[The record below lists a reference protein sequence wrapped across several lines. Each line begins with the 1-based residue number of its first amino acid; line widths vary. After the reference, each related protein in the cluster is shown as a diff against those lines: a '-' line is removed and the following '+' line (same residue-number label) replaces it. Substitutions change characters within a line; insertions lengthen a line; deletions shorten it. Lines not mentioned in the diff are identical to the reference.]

1 MSTLD
6 LINAIANGDAVAT
19 EQAFNSAMA
28 EKVSGHLD
36 AMRADIAQSMFTAKE
51 EVAEPAATV
60 EDEQGE

>member
-28 EKVSGHLD
+28 EKVSAQLET
-36 AMRADIAQSMFTAKE
+36 MRSDIAKSMFNTQE
-51 EVAEPAATV
+51 QVAEPAAAV
-60 EDEQGE
+60 EEPQGE